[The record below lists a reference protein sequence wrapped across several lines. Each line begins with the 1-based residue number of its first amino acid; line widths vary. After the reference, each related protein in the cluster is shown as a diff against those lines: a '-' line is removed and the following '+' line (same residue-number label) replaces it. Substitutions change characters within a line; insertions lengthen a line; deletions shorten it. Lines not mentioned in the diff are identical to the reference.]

1 MLVSRAA
8 CMPVMW
14 ERDVRFVSLSGVTLS
29 FGAVA
34 NPRHRFGLA
43 SSVHGSSGALSL
55 SNSRNP
61 ASSSRR
67 LLRCAVAGSCETT
80 KAASMS
86 LKQIVEQALAQF
98 ADPSRRDQYFDLYSD
113 NVVLHGYGIEPGLDN
128 VRRYYAA
135 IWAAF
140 PDARVSPEELIETGD
155 RVVVRFEMRGTH
167 RGPFLGIQP
176 SGKFIV
182 LPGMTILRFENQR
195 CVERWSVTDGL
206 ALLVQLGA
214 VQVGD
219 R

>member
-1 MLVSRAA
+1 
-8 CMPVMW
+8 
-14 ERDVRFVSLSGVTLS
+14 
-29 FGAVA
+29 
-34 NPRHRFGLA
+34 
-43 SSVHGSSGALSL
+43 
-55 SNSRNP
+55 
-61 ASSSRR
+61 
-67 LLRCAVAGSCETT
+67 
-80 KAASMS
+80 MS
-86 LKQIVEQALAQF
+86 HKQIIERALAQF

-135 IWAAF
+135 VWAAF
-140 PDARVSPEELIETGD
+140 PDAHISAEELIETED

-176 SGKFIV
+176 SGKSIV
-182 LPGMTILRFENQR
+182 LPGMTILRFEEQC

-214 VQVGD
+214 FKVGG